1 MASSSIDNH
10 QPPLVAI
17 VGPTAVGK
25 TGLALHLGQRLG
37 VEVIS
42 ADSRQV
48 YRWMDIGTAKPT
60 PEERAQVPHHL
71 IDVIDPDVSFTL
83 AQYQR
88 LAYRAI
94 DDVLARGKQPLLVG
108 GTGQYV
114 RAVLEG
120 WSIPAVPP
128 DSVLRE
134 QLFAEAEDAGSLA
147 LHGRLRQVDPAAAER
162 IDHRNVRRVVR
173 ALEVY
178 IKTGQ
183 PISELQRS
191 HPPPYRILRIG
202 LTMPRAQ
209 LYERV
214 DARVGAMMDAGL
226 VSEVQHLLSR
236 GFDCDLPSMSGLGYR
251 ELCMFHR
258 DRVALDEAIRLIKS
272 NTRRFIRHQ
281 YNWFHPNDSLIN
293 WFDLS
298 LSSLDEIEESVASF
312 CGLP

>member
-1 MASSSIDNH
+1 MTSSSSARAH
-10 QPPLVAI
+10 PPLVAI
-17 VGPTAVGK
+17 VGPTAAGK
-25 TGLALHLGQRLG
+25 SGLALDLSQRFD
-37 VEVIS
+37 VEVVS

-71 IDVIDPDVSFTL
+71 IDVIDPDESFTL
-83 AQYQR
+83 AQYQQ

-94 DDVLARGKQPLLVG
+94 NEVLGRGRRPLLVG
-108 GTGQYV
+108 GTGQYI

-128 DSVLRE
+128 DADLRE
-134 QLFAEAEDAGSLA
+134 QLFAEAEEKGSLS
-147 LHGRLRQVDPAAAER
+147 LHGRLHQIDPAAADR

-173 ALEVY
+173 ALEVHMN
-178 IKTGQ
+178 TGQ

-191 HPPPYRILRIG
+191 NPPPYRILCIG
-202 LTMPRAQ
+202 LTMPRSQ

-214 DARVGAMMDAGL
+214 DARVDAMMDAGL
-226 VSEVQHLLSR
+226 ASEVQQLLAR

-251 ELCMFHR
+251 ELCVFHQGQ
-258 DRVALDEAIRLIKS
+258 VPLEEAIRLIKS

-281 YNWFHPNDSLIN
+281 YNWFHPQDDRIH

-298 LSSLDEIEESVASF
+298 LSSYEEIGETIASF
-312 CGLP
+312 CGLS